1 MKITLCTQKFIP
13 PFIGGVDVYTDRLA
27 CALKRLGHDVS
38 IIAFDSSVDTNGKK
52 ITAAP
57 DSYDGMTVWRIKFA
71 FNERPKQAFDHL
83 YDPEMGS
90 IVKNILQDT
99 WPDLFIIVNFYVI
112 TLATVEAAK
121 ELGIPVGHIIT
132 DFLPICRRGT
142 FMRWDNKSCETGE
155 SIKSCATCF
164 VSEDKLGRKA
174 ALLLDKL
181 PEKTLVQ
188 WASNSDSWG
197 PLHPLQP
204 LMPYWRHVEIMRQR
218 LEIVGPLR
226 QKIDFVLA
234 ANHYIMQAYISNGFS
249 ADQVHFLPFG
259 IDQDRPLTKVKQAT
273 SSHTR
278 FLFVGRFQPYKG
290 ADLLVETFNNLQSP
304 KDATLTIY
312 GAPDDGY
319 QEHFEQLKT
328 MMATNER
335 IHFGGRIAPSD
346 LGQAFAQADYF
357 VLPST
362 WHENSPLIVLDALQ
376 AKTPVIASNIGGVTD
391 IVKHGVNGLLFPMG
405 NKQALKQT
413 LQQAI
418 DEPDL
423 VKKLSAGINLP
434 TIDDYAKTMLE
445 IFYSRY
451 SVPEMIRQI

>member
-1 MKITLCTQKFIP
+1 M
-13 PFIGGVDVYTDRLA
+13 
-27 CALKRLGHDVS
+27 
-38 IIAFDSSVDTNGKK
+38 N
-52 ITAAP
+52 
-57 DSYDGMTVWRIKFA
+57 VWRIKFA
-71 FNERPKQAFDHL
+71 FDERPKQAFDYL
-83 YDPEMGS
+83 YDPKMGS
-90 IVKNILQDT
+90 TVKDILQDIR
-99 WPDLFIIVNFYVI
+99 PDLFIIVNFYVI

-121 ELGIPVGHIIT
+121 ELGIPVGHVIT

-249 ADQVHFLPFG
+249 AEQVQFLPFG
-259 IDQDRPLTKVKQAT
+259 IDLDRPLANVERAT
-273 SSHTR
+273 AAHTR

-290 ADLLVETFNNLQSP
+290 AHLLVEAFNNLSFP
-304 KDATLTIY
+304 KGATLTIY

-328 MMATNER
+328 MMAANEQ
-335 IHFGGRIAPSD
+335 IYFEGRIDPSD

-376 AKTPVIASNIGGVTD
+376 AKTPVIASNIGGITD
-391 IVKHGVNGLLFPMG
+391 MVKHGINGLLFPMG

-413 LQQAI
+413 MQQAI
-418 DEPDL
+418 DEPGL
-423 VKKLSAGINLP
+423 VTKLSAGIELP
-434 TIDDYAKTMLE
+434 TIDGYAKTMLE
-445 IFYSRY
+445 IFHSRC
-451 SVPEMIRQI
+451 SVAETIR